1 MNDGNE
7 YQIDSK
13 QHSNLENLLF
23 FNGLLVVGLVLLDT
37 LNKNRL
43 SFYAVSRYR
52 LMVLEIDDSFR
63 KS

>member
-23 FNGLLVVGLVLLDT
+23 FAKDEMIKPLYQ
-37 LNKNRL
+37 
-43 SFYAVSRYR
+43 SFC
-52 LMVLEIDDSFR
+52 
-63 KS
+63 